1 MQSSP
6 VHPYAE
12 RLAPLDFARGK
23 LSEAEGSRDAA
34 PMTAV
39 ALLGEDSR
47 TPKGFPTIP
56 QVASNCPWKPQ
67 DPTGEPVT

>member
-23 LSEAEGSRDAA
+23 LSEAEGSRSVA
-34 PMTAV
+34 PP
-39 ALLGEDSR
+39 
-47 TPKGFPTIP
+47 TPH
-56 QVASNCPWKPQ
+56 
-67 DPTGEPVT
+67 